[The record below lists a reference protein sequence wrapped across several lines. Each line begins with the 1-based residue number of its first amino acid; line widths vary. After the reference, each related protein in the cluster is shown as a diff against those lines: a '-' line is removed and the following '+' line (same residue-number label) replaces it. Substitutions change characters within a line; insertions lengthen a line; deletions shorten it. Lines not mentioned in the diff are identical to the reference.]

1 MYLPGS
7 GIRPEA
13 MDGARV
19 EPWRDYR
26 SGFSTGE
33 TAGGVLGASAAASV
47 SVNATTHIHV
57 NGSAD
62 PGATGEAVANQQ
74 SRVNADL
81 TRNLQ
86 GSYA

>member
-1 MYLPGS
+1 MGDGTLKSLQGGPGIDTGRPGPGLYLPGS

-47 SVNATTHIHV
+47 SVLSLIHI
-57 NGSAD
+57 S
-62 PGATGEAVANQQ
+62 
-74 SRVNADL
+74 SRP
-81 TRNLQ
+81 RR
-86 GSYA
+86 